1 MNSSRQPTRRR
12 LLRPSATFASIL
24 LTTCASLWVGN
35 AVANESDTASKP
47 MVIKRHDL
55 PSSSIQLHGWA
66 KEFMKRQ
73 EDGLT
78 GHPEQSGYPF
88 NTGMW
93 TGPMDVKDR
102 EFGQFGSGWWPYE
115 QTGYYLDGALRCGY
129 INQST
134 EMLEKVRKNI
144 RYVLNHA
151 DADGTLRA
159 DKIEDD
165 WWPMVVFMR
174 ILFEEYKNTQDP
186 ELLAAIQK
194 HYRAVYSKEAS
205 FPQIDKL
212 DFNARALLHVEH
224 LCSLAEITKDP
235 FYTDAAERLYHTAG
249 PSLATVMAKGMAE
262 GVDPEGHAVTYH
274 EFLKLPAILYT
285 LTGKEIYRKGF
296 ERAYEMLSEQHE
308 LACGLSS
315 ATEEL
320 NGKSPIQAHEL
331 CNAIDF
337 NWSAGYALVATGDA
351 KYADKMEKVLYNAG
365 FGSITSDFKAH
376 QYYSTPNVPIS
387 RNDSSFYNND
397 SGWGKYGRGRI
408 CYRPGHDTEC
418 CTGNVHRMFPT
429 FLNRMCLVDG
439 DRASVALYLPSTV
452 ELPMTK
458 GKLTLTQK
466 TNYPFEHTVNIEID
480 HAPSHEITLAL
491 RVPGWAE
498 SYNIHLN
505 GKKILSGKESSFFA
519 ELKRVFKA
527 GDQVAIAFEAAPVI
541 DSIGRGKAINY
552 GPLVFSYPVAAKQ
565 IITTESPAGKASPQF
580 PAYQYLPVDPV
591 GWAYALSSKLT
602 PEDINLTKSPTKGYP
617 WDAGQSPIQIKVPAR
632 KVTNWALGEG
642 DQAWGLEPGAI
653 ATDFPS
659 KLEVE
664 SAQVEL
670 TLEPSGATLLR
681 TTVFPKGDF

>member
-1 MNSSRQPTRRR
+1 MC
-12 LLRPSATFASIL
+12 LII
-24 LTTCASLWVGN
+24 GDN
-35 AVANESDTASKP
+35 AVANDSDTANKP
-47 MVIKRHDL
+47 MVTKRHAL
-55 PSSSIQLHGWA
+55 ASSSIRLHGWA
-66 KEFMKRQ
+66 KEFIKRQ

-78 GHPEQSGYPF
+78 GHPEQSGFPF

-93 TGPMDVKDR
+93 TSPMDVADR
-102 EFGQFGSGWWPYE
+102 EFGQYGSGWWPYE

-134 EMLEKVRKNI
+134 EMLERVRKNI
-144 RYVLNHA
+144 RYVLDHA

-174 ILFEEYKNTQDP
+174 ILFEEYANTQDA

-194 HYRAVYSKEAS
+194 HYRAVYSRDAS
-205 FPQIDKL
+205 FPQIDRLSFK
-212 DFNARALLHVEH
+212 ARSLLHVEH
-224 LCSLAEITKDP
+224 LCTLFEITQDR
-235 FYTDAAERLYHTAG
+235 FYVDAAERLYHTAG
-249 PSLATVMAKGMAE
+249 PDLATVTAKGMAE
-262 GVDPEGHAVTYH
+262 GVGPEGHAVTYH

-285 LTGKEIYRKGF
+285 ATGKEIYRQGF

-331 CNAIDF
+331 CNVIDF

-376 QYYSTPNVPIS
+376 QYYGTPNVPIS
-387 RNDSSFYNND
+387 RKDSSFYNNND
-397 SGWGKYGRGRI
+397 SGWGKLGRGRI

-429 FLNRMCLVDG
+429 FLNRMCLVEG

-452 ELPMTK
+452 ELPMTQ

-466 TNYPFEHTVNIEID
+466 TNYPFEHTVNIAID
-480 HAPSHEITLAL
+480 HAPANEITLAL

-498 SYNIHLN
+498 SYSINLN
-505 GKKILSGKESSFFA
+505 GKTILSGKESSFFA

-541 DSIGRGKAINY
+541 DRIGRGQAINY
-552 GPLVFSYPVAAKQ
+552 GPLVFSYPVPAKQ
-565 IITTESPAGKASPQF
+565 IVTTDSPAGKASPQF

-591 GWAYALSSKLT
+591 GWAYALSSTLT
-602 PEDINLTKSPTKGYP
+602 PDDITVIQSPTQGYP
-617 WDAGQSPIQIKVPAR
+617 WDAGQSPIQINVPAR
-632 KVTNWALGEG
+632 KVTNWALGQG
-642 DQAWGLEPGAI
+642 DQAWGLNKAAI
-653 ATDFPS
+653 ATDFPTP
-659 KLEVE
+659 LEVE

-681 TTVFPKGDF
+681 TTLFPKGDF